1 MSKKAKGNR
10 KLEEVKEI
18 KEEKVNRNYKDGM
31 FRMLFNTKEKMLE
44 LYNALEGEN
53 LGPDTEIEIV
63 TLDSAIYMDIKND
76 LAFLVN
82 GRLIIFAELQSTWCP
97 NMALRILFYVSRTYE
112 KYYGGKKLYSTS
124 MIKIPTPK
132 TYVFYEGTKD
142 MPPESTLRLSDMF
155 IEKEAE
161 NSVEVVVKMIN
172 ISYNKGAE
180 LLKRSKTM
188 AEYSRFVQIAR
199 EEIEKNSDREAAMRA
214 ALLRSKTEE
223 LLPDFL
229 AKHGTEVFGM
239 LFDVVT
245 KEEYGKLLEESGY
258 DRGVEDGRRIGFED
272 GNTKGKTEIALKMKA
287 SGFDAETIEKL
298 TGLSAAKISELQMQ
312 SGGIRDAV

>member
-1 MSKKAKGNR
+1 
-10 KLEEVKEI
+10 
-18 KEEKVNRNYKDGM
+18 M

-142 MPPESTLRLSDMF
+142 MPPESILRLSDMF

-258 DRGVEDGRRIGFED
+258 DRGVEDGRRIGLET
-272 GNTKGKTEIALKMKA
+272 GRTNGRTERETEIALKMKA

-298 TGLSAAKISELQMQ
+298 TGLSAEKIEKL
-312 SGGIRDAV
+312 